1 MLDLINFQVVDYFSW
16 WFLPEIHL
24 SGFPVSELSAWQ
36 SQTCCPY
43 LLSGCKTLGG
53 VHLAFFFGWG
63 WGSWWKSHELRMMQE
78 NTWKRLVH
86 CISVCGTLILKIL
99 PSFIHLFNM
108 WSGHLLWLGTLSD
121 AEDTDEKKADKVLG
135 RRRQSISREPRLVWR
150 VTCFFY
156 L

>member
-1 MLDLINFQVVDYFSW
+1 MLTISLDDF
-16 WFLPEIHL
+16 FLK
-24 SGFPVSELSAWQ
+24 F
-36 SQTCCPY
+36 TY
-43 LLSGCKTLGG
+43 
-53 VHLAFFFGWG
+53 LAFLLVSCLPDRFKLAVLISFLDAKHWEGFILLFFWVGV
-63 WGSWWKSHELRMMQE
+63 GSWWKSHELRMMQE

-108 WSGHLLWLGTLSD
+108 WSGHLLWLGTLSY